1 MKIENLYYERENSII
16 DEKKWNKE
24 KWRHENPMDYFKA
37 VYLMQSMGKQVQEEM
52 RQYTEH
58 TIFEQIY
65 KVTRMYI
72 PDTLYKFYSLTD
84 DEVLNKEKFVTL
96 QKKSDLY
103 VGYKR
108 F

>member
-1 MKIENLYYERENSII
+1 
-16 DEKKWNKE
+16 
-24 KWRHENPMDYFKA
+24 
-37 VYLMQSMGKQVQEEM
+37 MQSMGKQVQEEM

-84 DEVLNKEKFVTL
+84 DEVLNKEKFVKWLALSLLNNQAKIQYT
-96 QKKSDLY
+96 KSCSGFPGTAFFIFPSQAL
-103 VGYKR
+103 
-108 F
+108 

>member
-52 RQYTEH
+52 RQY
-58 TIFEQIY
+58 F
-65 KVTRMYI
+65 
-72 PDTLYKFYSLTD
+72 
-84 DEVLNKEKFVTL
+84 
-96 QKKSDLY
+96 
-103 VGYKR
+103 
-108 F
+108 

>member
-1 MKIENLYYERENSII
+1 
-16 DEKKWNKE
+16 
-24 KWRHENPMDYFKA
+24 
-37 VYLMQSMGKQVQEEM
+37 
-52 RQYTEH
+52 
-58 TIFEQIY
+58 
-65 KVTRMYI
+65 MYI